1 MDISSNDRSAMMP
14 NYSFPDLVPEKAS
27 GSRLWDENGKE
38 YIDFGGGIAVTSLGH
53 CHPVLMK
60 SMEEQSKKL
69 WHVSNYL
76 LSKPAKELGQKIAS
90 KSFADKVLFS
100 NSGNEAN
107 EAAIKL
113 ARKYFFEK
121 GDEEK
126 YEILSF
132 TNSFHGRSLANITLG
147 DSEFHQTGFGPL
159 PKGFIKAEFLLSNE
173 NGLEVYVDESGLS
186 ILFEE
191 LNKFI
196 KFYKLEMEI
205 SSKEVFYKFSQN
217 NDNFE
222 YIFSNNGLF
231 CDIDLK
237 ANNDEKFLTV
247 EQFELNILLMGQ
259 FSFDYRDINKYR
271 PHDVG
276 MNKSH
281 VSFSKGC
288 FRGQEVIARTEH
300 LSKKK
305 KEILPIKSDD
315 EANIDSKKIVTLKE
329 ISFEKDIFKLVSFIP
344 N

>member
-1 MDISSNDRSAMMP
+1 
-14 NYSFPDLVPEKAS
+14 
-27 GSRLWDENGKE
+27 
-38 YIDFGGGIAVTSLGH
+38 
-53 CHPVLMK
+53 
-60 SMEEQSKKL
+60 
-69 WHVSNYL
+69 
-76 LSKPAKELGQKIAS
+76 
-90 KSFADKVLFS
+90 
-100 NSGNEAN
+100 
-107 EAAIKL
+107 
-113 ARKYFFEK
+113 
-121 GDEEK
+121 
-126 YEILSF
+126 
-132 TNSFHGRSLANITLG
+132 
-147 DSEFHQTGFGPL
+147 
-159 PKGFIKAEFLLSNE
+159 LLSNE
-173 NGLEVYVDESGLS
+173 NGLEVFVDESGLS

-191 LNKFI
+191 LDKFI

-205 SSKEVFYKFSQN
+205 SSREIFYKFFQN

-237 ANNDEKFLTV
+237 ANSDENFLSV

-259 FSFDYRDINKYR
+259 FLFNYRDVNKYR

-305 KEILPIKSDD
+305 KEILPIKSED
-315 EANIDSKKIVTLKE
+315 EANIDSEKIKTLKE
-329 ISFEKDIFKLVSFIP
+329 ISFEKEILKLVSFIP